1 MTDSQVRLINILQ
14 DRFKIPFKSD
24 GNNILMKHSQLSKMI
39 NDIWPQ
45 SENWTSEDLAIA
57 ILETEIPY
65 ITNSENDRVYLL
77 LAV

>member
-1 MTDSQVRLINILQ
+1 MTDAQVRLINIIQ
-14 DRFKIPFKSD
+14 DRFIIPVKSD
-24 GNNILMKHSQLSKMI
+24 GNNILIRHSQLTKMI

-45 SENWTSEDLAIA
+45 SENWTGEDLAIA

-65 ITNSENDRVYLL
+65 ITNSENERVYLL

>member
-1 MTDSQVRLINILQ
+1 MTDSQVRLINIIQ
-14 DRFKIPFKSD
+14 DRFVIPVKSD

-45 SENWTSEDLAIA
+45 SENWTGEDLAIA

-65 ITNSENDRVYLL
+65 VTNSENERVYLL

>member
-1 MTDSQVRLINILQ
+1 
-14 DRFKIPFKSD
+14 
-24 GNNILMKHSQLSKMI
+24 MI

-45 SENWTSEDLAIA
+45 SENWTGEDLAIA

-65 ITNSENDRVYLL
+65 ITNSENERVYLL

>member
-1 MTDSQVRLINILQ
+1 MTDSQVRLINIIQ
-14 DRFKIPFKSD
+14 DRFKIPVKSD

-45 SENWTSEDLAIA
+45 SENWTGEDLAIA

-65 ITNSENDRVYLL
+65 ITNSENERVYLL